1 MFSRLFTIVLL
12 VLADLP
18 VDAAPDRSNG
28 NFASASFTQEL
39 SCYEGA
45 EIAYDRCME
54 CALKCGMNAELA
66 LTSTNLGVSTSDQ
79 SRAEESRKEHEEALK
94 TYRELAQKNPENFLP
109 EVARTLNNLG
119 IIDSA
124 QNRTEEARKAFGHR
138 IFLRQPYGFTAS
150 ELARAISKLV
160 WSGI

>member
-124 QNRTEEARKAFGHR
+124 QNRTEEARKAFEEALQ
-138 IFLRQPYGFTAS
+138 IYETFAKQDP
-150 ELARAISKLV
+150 
-160 WSGI
+160 

>member
-39 SCYEGA
+39 SRYEEA

-66 LTSTNLGVSTSDQ
+66 LTPTTDPGVSTSDQ
-79 SRAEESRKEHEEALK
+79 SRADEPGRNMRRH
-94 TYRELAQKNPENFLP
+94 
-109 EVARTLNNLG
+109 
-119 IIDSA
+119 
-124 QNRTEEARKAFGHR
+124 
-138 IFLRQPYGFTAS
+138 
-150 ELARAISKLV
+150 
-160 WSGI
+160 